1 MFLLIVYLYCYS
13 WVRVPHHSSRLSIII
28 FNSGLHSEDYLSDHK
43 IFVLIYICSLFD
55 LRNVFKGWRLQYG
68 WVPGAFLPLILVFS
82 QVPWTMK
89 IYQHEH
95 FLLELFEN
103 FPIYG
108 TKDHSRRLSII
119 MTCSHRWSKS
129 QSLPQQSRTVGEIL
143 TLWVRIGLWL
153 RIHGLCVCVCV
164 CVCVWVRVSAHVC
177 VHTCMCVC
185 VWLWQLLLIAANVMT
200 LRTFVVNL

>member
-1 MFLLIVYLYCYS
+1 MFILIYCCS

-82 QVPWTMK
+82 QVPQTMK
-89 IYQHEH
+89 IYRHEH
-95 FLLELFEN
+95 FLLKLFEN

-129 QSLPQQSRTVGEIL
+129 QSLPQQSRTVGEMP
-143 TLWVRIGLWL
+143 TLWVRIGLWFW
-153 RIHGLCVCVCV
+153 IHGLCVCVCV
-164 CVCVWVRVSAHVC
+164 WVHVSTCVFVCVR
-177 VHTCMCVC
+177 MCVC
-185 VWLWQLLLIAANVMT
+185 VHACGICVCVYVTAT
-200 LRTFVVNL
+200 VNSC